1 MARKAPVQERLSVVG
16 KAWSEIRK
24 INWHEVN
31 RLCQQNFHI
40 GLVGSEAEINAMQAW
55 LRMRPPS
62 TAAGGEDDV
71 AERQGEDFAPQHLS
85 VIAADANGP
94 DEKLVKAT
102 TFCLAGREMA
112 NEVRRVKGE
121 VYLFDDADR
130 ENLTTQILSNHPEVQ
145 FALAHKFPVFRPEM
159 ARSVIQDTA
168 FQNAAWALFSGL
180 PNTLPG
186 PHQVLTSPLEGISDF
201 TVLTLNEVKL
211 LFELVGLSGRRVVP
225 LYHVVEFTMIVG
237 LGKVAEA
244 LAMQTV
250 GRLSGRAG
258 MLAKGAIAYAF
269 TWTIGE
275 AVFLYV
281 TTGRK
286 AGRGAFT
293 DRFRQHF
300 RRGRQVAEDMAP
312 GLH

>member
-1 MARKAPVQERLSVVG
+1 MARKAPVQERLSIIG

-40 GLVGSEAEINAMQAW
+40 GLVGSATESDAMKAW
-55 LRMRPPS
+55 LQRMPYPGADGRAEG
-62 TAAGGEDDV
+62 AAK
-71 AERQGEDFAPQHLS
+71 DFAPQQLS
-85 VIAADANGP
+85 VIAVGADGP

-121 VYLFDDADR
+121 VYLFDDTER
-130 ENLTTQILSNHPEVQ
+130 EHLTTQILSNHPEVQ

-186 PHQVLTSPLEGISDF
+186 PHLLLTSPLEGISDF

-211 LFELVGLSGRRVVP
+211 LFELVGLSGKRVVP
-225 LYHVVEFTMIVG
+225 LYHVVEFAMIVG
-237 LGKVAEA
+237 LGKLSET

-258 MLAKGAIAYAF
+258 ILTKGAIAYAF

-275 AVFLYV
+275 AVFMYIN
-281 TTGRK
+281 TGQK
-286 AGRGAFT
+286 PGGAAFT
-293 DRFRQHF
+293 DRFRMHF
-300 RRGRQVAEDMAP
+300 RRGRQVAEEMAP

>member
-1 MARKAPVQERLSVVG
+1 MARKAPVQERLSIIG

-31 RLCQQNFHI
+31 RLCQQNLHI
-40 GLVGSEAEINAMQAW
+40 GLVGSAAEIDAMKAW
-55 LRMRPPS
+55 LQRVPYP
-62 TAAGGEDDV
+62 AADGG
-71 AERQGEDFAPQHLS
+71 ANGGAGEPAKDLAPQQLS
-85 VIAADANGP
+85 VIAAGADGP
-94 DEKLVKAT
+94 DEKLVKST

-121 VYLFDDADR
+121 VYLFDADDR

-211 LFELVGLSGRRVVP
+211 LFELVGLSGKRVVP
-225 LYHVVEFTMIVG
+225 LYHVVEFAMIVG
-237 LGKVAEA
+237 LGKMAET
-244 LAMQTV
+244 LAMQAV
-250 GRLSGRAG
+250 GRLSGRTG

-275 AVFLYV
+275 AVYLYV
-281 TTGRK
+281 NTGRK
-286 AGRGAFT
+286 PGRSAFA
-293 DRFRQHF
+293 DRFRMHL
-300 RRGRQVAEDMAP
+300 RRGRQVAEEMAP

>member
-1 MARKAPVQERLSVVG
+1 MARKAPVQERLSIIG

-40 GLVGSEAEINAMQAW
+40 GLVGSPAELDAMKAW
-55 LRMRPPS
+55 LRRLPHP
-62 TAAGGEDDV
+62 AADGE
-71 AERQGEDFAPQHLS
+71 AGKDFAPQQLS
-85 VIAADANGP
+85 VIAAGADGP

-121 VYLFDDADR
+121 VYLFDADDR

-186 PHQVLTSPLEGISDF
+186 PHQLLTSPLEGISDF

-211 LFELVGLSGRRVVP
+211 LFELIGLSGQRVVP
-225 LYHVVEFTMIVG
+225 LGHVAEFAMIVG
-237 LGKVAEA
+237 LGKLAET

-250 GRLSGRAG
+250 GRVSGRAG
-258 MLAKGAIAYAF
+258 MLVKGAIAYAF

-275 AVFLYV
+275 AVFMYIN
-281 TTGRK
+281 TGRK
-286 AGRGAFT
+286 PGRATFA
-293 DRFRQHF
+293 DRFRLHF
-300 RRGRQVAEDMAP
+300 RRGRRVAEDMAP

>member
-1 MARKAPVQERLSVVG
+1 MARKAPVQERLSVIG

-24 INWHEVN
+24 INWHEIN

-40 GLVGSEAEINAMQAW
+40 GLVGSEAEIGAMQAW
-55 LRMRPPS
+55 LRMMPQPDTNDGS
-62 TAAGGEDDV
+62 GDG
-71 AERQGEDFAPQHLS
+71 AEGPAKDFAPQQLS
-85 VIAADANGP
+85 IIAADADGP

-102 TFCLAGREMA
+102 TFCLAGRKMA
-112 NEVRRVKGE
+112 DDVRRVKGE
-121 VYLFDDADR
+121 VYLFSEVER

-186 PHQVLTSPLEGISDF
+186 PHQLLTSPLEGISDF

-211 LFELVGLSGRRVVP
+211 LFELVGLSGNRVVP
-225 LYHVVEFTMIVG
+225 LHHVVEFAMIVG

-250 GRLSGRAG
+250 GRFSGRTG
-258 MLAKGAIAYAF
+258 MLAKAAIAYAF

-275 AVFLYV
+275 AVFMYV
-281 TTGRK
+281 NTGRK
-286 AGRGAFT
+286 PGRST
-293 DRFRQHF
+293 LSDRFRLHF